1 MKAYGN
7 SFSIIRN
14 NYLYEIPFFQR
25 RYVWE
30 EENWKE
36 LLDSLSD
43 ADDCPFLGSIILK
56 ENKDSEDNIFWTVI
70 DGQQRLT
77 TLSILMRACFDEL
90 TAIKNTERFRSEYDD
105 EDPWSE
111 EVRTP
116 FNETTHI
123 KDSNK
128 NRHTKIRH
136 SRIDHIDFEK
146 VMNGDIKDSYENT
159 DSEKTSKIISCYCFF
174 RKALKEKGIDTVWII
189 WEYLTKRIG
198 DRDENGK

>member
-14 NYLYEIPFFQR
+14 DYLYEIPFFQR
-25 RYVWE
+25 RYVWKE
-30 EENWKE
+30 DNWKE
-36 LLDSLSD
+36 LLESLSV
-43 ADDCPFLGSIILK
+43 ANDCPFLGSIILK
-56 ENKDSEDNIFWTVI
+56 ENSDTEGNTFWTVI

-90 TAIKNTERFRSEYDD
+90 ATIKDTERFRSKYDD

-123 KDSNK
+123 KDSKK

-146 VMNGDIKDSYENT
+146 VIVFSLLLVAT
-159 DSEKTSKIISCYCFF
+159 
-174 RKALKEKGIDTVWII
+174 L
-189 WEYLTKRIG
+189 YLAG
-198 DRDENGK
+198 